1 MALKP
6 VELNFTK
13 LAEMHLEKIHLNDKT
28 LQLHTYLEQLDC
40 YRKAQS
46 CAIKLTLFEVS
57 SSESIMKSERK
68 F

>member
-1 MALKP
+1 
-6 VELNFTK
+6 
-13 LAEMHLEKIHLNDKT
+13 MHLEKIHLNDKT